1 MKGLVRVGW
10 MVVAGLLA
18 AACSMPRPF
27 DHTNTGEEELAS
39 PVTPLLCVA
48 PFPALPPELA
58 ETLRGALADE
68 LVRREVLAVASD
80 DCPPA
85 TPRILAWET
94 PSQTEGTVSLML
106 SRPPKAGRAIPP
118 VGITL
123 PVPEPELWQEASAR
137 WAMLIADRLGYR
149 VPAIPSARSPLDLA
163 PGGRLGAPPAAA
175 AAPETPAPAAEKI
188 LVELVDGAGG
198 DGNTL
203 LRFAMIGH
211 LRRAGFQPVV
221 KAEDG
226 ARFAVKGDVTLG
238 DPQMQG
244 TMEVRKVR
252 IVWTVKDAKGKPLG
266 TLEQA
271 NALPAASLARAWGKA
286 ADLIAAAAAPGIA
299 DTVMRARAD
308 LPPPQP

>member
-1 MKGLVRVGW
+1 MRVGLVIL
-10 MVVAGLLA
+10 AGLLA
-18 AACSMPRPF
+18 AACSLPRPF
-27 DHTNTGEEELAS
+27 DHTKTGLPELSA
-39 PVTPLLCVA
+39 PGDTLLCVSA
-48 PFPALPPELA
+48 FPALPPELA

-68 LVRREVLAVASD
+68 LVRREILAVASD
-80 DCPPA
+80 SCPPA
-85 TPRILAWET
+85 TPRILAWDTQSPT
-94 PSQTEGTVSLML
+94 PGTAALML
-106 SRPPKAGRAIPP
+106 SRPPIDGHSVPP
-118 VGITL
+118 VAVSL
-123 PVPEPELWQEASAR
+123 PVPAPELWQEAAAR
-137 WAMLIADRLGYR
+137 WAMMIADRLGYR
-149 VPAIPSARSPLDLA
+149 PPATPSTRSPLDL
-163 PGGRLGAPPAAA
+163 GGRLGPPTAAV
-175 AAPETPAPAAEKI
+175 PESTTPAPAAEKV

-226 ARFAVKGDVTLG
+226 ARFAVKGTVDISE
-238 DPQMQG
+238 PQIQG
-244 TMEVRKVR
+244 TSEVRKVR
-252 IVWTVKDAKGKPLG
+252 IVWTVKDANGKTLS

-271 NALPAASLARAWGKA
+271 NAIPAATLARAWGRA

>member
-1 MKGLVRVGW
+1 MRHASIRIGLA
-10 MVVAGLLA
+10 MLAGLLA
-18 AACSMPRPF
+18 ACSLPRPF
-27 DHTNTGEEELAS
+27 DHTNTGEVELGAPGS
-39 PVTPLLCVA
+39 TLLCVS

-58 ETLRGALADE
+58 DALRGALADE
-68 LVRREVLAVASD
+68 LVRREILAIASD

-94 PSQTEGTVSLML
+94 PPPAEGTVALML
-106 SRPPKAGRAIPP
+106 SRPPQAGRSVPP
-118 VGITL
+118 VGVTL
-123 PVPEPELWQEASAR
+123 PVPEPELWPEASAR
-137 WAMLIADRLGYR
+137 WAMIIADRLGYR
-149 VPAIPSARSPLDLA
+149 PPAIPSARSPLDL
-163 PGGRLGAPPAAA
+163 GGRVGAPPAAI
-175 AAPETPAPAAEKI
+175 PNSTTPAPTAEKV

-211 LRRAGFQPVV
+211 LRHAGFQPVV

-226 ARFAVKGDVTLG
+226 ARFAVKGNVDLG
-238 DPQMQG
+238 EPQIQG
-244 TMEVRKVR
+244 TTEVRKVR
-252 IVWTVKDAKGKPLG
+252 IVWTVKDANGKTLG

-271 NALPAASLARAWGKA
+271 NALPAATIARAWGKA

>member
-1 MKGLVRVGW
+1 MSRLSARVGPAIL
-10 MVVAGLLA
+10 AGLLA

-27 DHTNTGEEELAS
+27 DHTSTGEDELSA
-39 PVTPLLCVA
+39 PAAPLLCVA

-58 ETLRGALADE
+58 QTLRSALADE

-80 DCPPA
+80 TCPPA
-85 TPRILAWET
+85 TPRILAWEVPP
-94 PSQTEGTVSLML
+94 PSDGSVSLML
-106 SRPPKAGRAIPP
+106 SRPPQAGRSVPP
-118 VGITL
+118 VGVTL
-123 PVPEPELWQEASAR
+123 PVPESDLWQEASAR

-149 VPAIPSARSPLDLA
+149 TPAIPSTRSPLDSL
-163 PGGRLGAPPAAA
+163 GRLNAPPAARPDSA
-175 AAPETPAPAAEKI
+175 TPAPSAEKV

-221 KAEDG
+221 KAEEA
-226 ARFAVKGDVTLG
+226 ARFAVKGDVTVSE
-238 DPQMQG
+238 PVMQG
-244 TMEVRKVR
+244 ATEVRKVR
-252 IVWTVKDAKGKPLG
+252 IVWTVKDAKGKVLG

-271 NALPAASLARAWGKA
+271 NAMPAATLARAWGKT